1 MKKYLLITFAFFS
14 IVFTSC
20 KSYEPVAFSGIEN
33 INVTSLS
40 QNGIEAIV
48 TARVKNPNKVGFTI
62 YRSEMDISVAGI
74 DAGKVQ
80 LDKRVRIKAKSEETY
95 TFKIKSDFSNLSMSD
110 MPRLMN
116 IAMSKHA
123 KIGLKG
129 DLKAGKLFVK
139 KTFPIDITKD
149 VPLSGM

>member
-1 MKKYLLITFAFFS
+1 MKKNISFLFFIFG
-14 IVFTSC
+14 IVLTSC
-20 KSYEPVAFSGIEN
+20 KSYEPIAFSGIEN
-33 INVTSLS
+33 VNVTSLS
-40 QNGIEAIV
+40 QNGVEAVV
-48 TARVKNPNKVGFTI
+48 TARIKNPNKVGFTV

-74 DAGKVQ
+74 DAGKVR
-80 LDKRVRIKAKSEETY
+80 LEKRVRIKAKSEETY

-123 KIGLKG
+123 KIGIKG
-129 DLKAGKLFVK
+129 NLKAGKIFVTK
-139 KTFPIDITKD
+139 SFPIDIIKD